1 MTNNQE
7 LVKTLRNFISWV
19 EKYPRDV
26 VAGAVATRALP
37 PLAQATELCMR
48 GVLEKYQAGGDGGV
62 GGRAA
67 RGVRLVAGGG
77 WSVVAGGG

>member
-1 MTNNQE
+1 MTNLQE
-7 LVKTLRNFISWV
+7 LVTTLRIFISWV

-48 GVLEKYQAGGDGGV
+48 GVLEEYQAGGGV

-67 RGVRLVAGGG
+67 RGVGLVAGGG